1 MHLPNLVL
9 HVQSLPP
16 VEPLASFHTNFFH
29 SLVPTLIAT
38 SSSHLPRILQ
48 IRFVAHPPNPVPL
61 QTSPQQSSRRWLRGS
76 VGQKCGDANMDFGIE
91 CTRELRGCVTMVK
104 DQDHAHCPYVKTRL
118 SPAPCFAPS
127 CPSIGLVS
135 HARTFLFHIVPI
147 AFSICAPI
155 LISAGC
161 GAERVWFVRLLV
173 TAWAWVIYTVW
184 KMQQTPQVSKLS
196 NLCNVF
202 SACQVKDSWVL

>member
-1 MHLPNLVL
+1 MSDKSNFTVEIDGNGSTLTMHLPNLVL

-135 HARTFLFHIVPI
+135 HARTFLFHSTNC
-147 AFSICAPI
+147 FQYLCTNTDQ
-155 LISAGC
+155 C
-161 GAERVWFVRLLV
+161 RLWSRKGL
-173 TAWAWVIYTVW
+173 
-184 KMQQTPQVSKLS
+184 
-196 NLCNVF
+196 
-202 SACQVKDSWVL
+202 ACETTGHCMGLGDLHSVEDATNSSS